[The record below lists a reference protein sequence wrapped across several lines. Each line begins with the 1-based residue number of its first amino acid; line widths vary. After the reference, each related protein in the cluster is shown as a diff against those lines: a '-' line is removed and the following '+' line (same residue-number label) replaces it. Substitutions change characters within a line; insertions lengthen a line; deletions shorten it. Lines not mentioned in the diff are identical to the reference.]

1 MILNRKSMTIHAPD
15 AALEQ
20 RALTELVEAVVAS
33 GNAGLVSSKLIIRA
47 HQALAED
54 DRPFGH
60 RLGDLAR
67 EILNA
72 ARRRDRQRTAS
83 VPVFRIAPA
92 PKGEIAMDDLERMM
106 GREG

>member
-15 AALEQ
+15 PALEQ
-20 RALTELVEAVVAS
+20 RAMTELVEAVAA
-33 GNAGLVSSKLIIRA
+33 AGDAGRIAGQLIVRA

-54 DRPFGH
+54 ESVLAH
-60 RLGDLAR
+60 RLGDLGR

-92 PKGEIAMDDLERMM
+92 PRGEIAMDDLERMM